1 MIRFTKAKPGP
12 RFCSR
17 PRDYFLGRVVKS
29 ADQPPPASA
38 LDALYRGLNESEP
51 RVVRFLLSL
60 WQGQEDALTYKE
72 LREAYLRGEI
82 TAEIYERWTHDYA
95 RFVRDHLAKEW
106 ENTAKTAASDVAAR
120 YPQFLYEPSIEAA
133 AEYIQQHSAELVTNV
148 TEGQKQAINAAIAH
162 FTGYTAVTPDEA
174 AYILRPMVGLT
185 KPQTLA
191 NARYYE
197 HVRQSYLEAHPRC
210 RPETAR
216 KKAADA
222 AARYAGRQHRYRA
235 QNIARTELAFAYN
248 AGAYGATKDAKERGY
263 IGECVKV
270 WVTADDERTC
280 PVCGELDG
288 RKIAMD
294 APFSNGKLLPPAH
307 PSCRC
312 AVAYEEIENSSLNP
326 LPDDGIMDI
335 PIDREPMA
343 ALDMVIN
350 PDGDV
355 VWIVPQS

>member
-1 MIRFTKAKPGP
+1 MIRFIRAKPGP
-12 RFCSR
+12 CFCSR
-17 PRDYFLGRVVKS
+17 PKDYFLNQVVKS
-29 ADQPPPASA
+29 AEQPPPSST
-38 LDALYRGLNESEP
+38 LDTLYRCLNESEP

-60 WQGQEDALTYKE
+60 WQEQKDALTYKE
-72 LREAYLRGEI
+72 LREAYLHGEI
-82 TAEIYERWTHDYA
+82 TNRIYERWTYDYA
-95 RFVRDHLAKEW
+95 KFIREHLAREW
-106 ENTAKTAASDVAAR
+106 ENASRTAASDVAAQ

-133 AEYIQQHSAELVTNV
+133 AAYIRQHSAELVTNV

-197 HVRQSYLEAHPRC
+197 HVRQSYLEAHPHC

-248 AGAYGATKDAKERGY
+248 AGACGATKDAQERGY

-280 PVCGELDG
+280 PACGALDG
-288 RKIAMD
+288 KKVPMD

-312 AVAYEEIENSSLNP
+312 AVAYEEIENSNLNP
-326 LPDDGIMDI
+326 SPDDGIMET
-335 PIDREPMA
+335 PPDREPMA

>member
-1 MIRFTKAKPGP
+1 MIRFTKAKSGP

-17 PRDYFLGRVVKS
+17 PKDYFLNQVVKS
-29 ADQPPPASA
+29 ADQPPPTSA
-38 LDALYRGLNESEP
+38 LDTLYGCLDKAEP
-51 RVVRFLLSL
+51 RVARFFLSL
-60 WQGQEDALTYKE
+60 WQGQENALTYKE

-82 TAEIYERWTHDYA
+82 TNKIYEKWTYDYA
-95 RFVRDHLAKEW
+95 CFVRENLAREW
-106 ENTAKTAASDVAAR
+106 ENAAKAAASDVAAR

-133 AEYIQQHSAELVTNV
+133 VEYIQRHSAELVTNV

-210 RPETAR
+210 RPETAS
-216 KKAADA
+216 KKAAEA

-248 AGAYGATKDAKERGY
+248 AGAYGATKDAQERGY

-288 RKIAMD
+288 RKASMD
-294 APFSNGKLLPPAH
+294 ALFSIGKQMHPAH

-312 AVAYEEIENSSLNP
+312 PVEFEEIESTNLTP
-326 LPDDGIMDI
+326 A
-335 PIDREPMA
+335 R
-343 ALDMVIN
+343 
-350 PDGDV
+350 
-355 VWIVPQS
+355 